1 MQTLLVIDDEPS
13 ICKAFERAFSS
24 ESVNV
29 LTANSGGHG
38 ERIFRENRPDV
49 VVLDLSLP
57 DENGLELFARLRE
70 LDSRVPFIFITGHG
84 TVQSAIEATQLGAY
98 DYLFKPLEL
107 DEIRVL
113 LEKAF
118 KLSRMVRV
126 QPALDAS
133 DSESMISGE
142 AIVGRCNAM
151 KEVYKSIGRVASQ
164 NLTVLLLGESGTGK
178 ELVAQ
183 AIYHH
188 SARSLG
194 PFQAI
199 NCAAIPDALLESEIF
214 GHEKGAFTDAHRQR
228 IGKLEQ
234 ADGGTLFLDE
244 VGDMSPMTQAKL
256 LRVLQ
261 DRTFERIGSNTPIT
275 VDVRII
281 AATNHDLKQQVSEGL
296 FRADLYFRL
305 SVVSIHLPPLR
316 DRDDDLRILAEY
328 FLLRYSKEFGKDIR
342 TIAPET
348 LDVLR
353 CYHWPGNV
361 RELESVMK
369 QSLLT
374 ARGNVLLPDFLPS
387 LGDGLLGATELGPQ
401 KLLSERFI
409 SERLAAGTDN
419 LYAEAIAL
427 AERQLFRQV
436 LTHTAGNQ
444 LKAAALLGISRVT
457 LRSKLK
463 QLGIDALDFGA
474 LKQN

>member
-1 MQTLLVIDDEPS
+1 MQSLLVIDDEAS
-13 ICKAFERAFSS
+13 ICRAFQRAFSS
-24 ESVNV
+24 AEIRVF
-29 LTANSGGHG
+29 TAQDGAQG
-38 ERIFRENRPDV
+38 EQMFRESWPDV
-49 VVLDLSLP
+49 VVIDLSLP
-57 DENGLELFARLRE
+57 DTDGLELFRRLRA
-70 LDSRVPFIFITGHG
+70 LDARIPVIFITGHG
-84 TVQSAIEATQLGAY
+84 SVQSAIEATKLGAY

-107 DEIRVL
+107 DEIREL
-113 LEKAF
+113 LQKAF
-118 KLSRMVRV
+118 NLSRMIRV
-126 QPALDAS
+126 QPVLA
-133 DSESMISGE
+133 ESTADEQVMGE

-151 KEVYKSIGRVASQ
+151 KEVYKSIGRVATQ

-188 SARSLG
+188 SDRGAG
-194 PFQAI
+194 PFQVI

-261 DRTFERIGSNTPIT
+261 EQAFERVGGNTPIK

-281 AATNHDLKQQVSEGL
+281 AATNHDLKQLVAEGL
-296 FRADLYFRL
+296 FRSDLYFRL
-305 SVVSIHLPPLR
+305 SVVTIHLPPLR
-316 DRDDDLRILAEY
+316 DREGDLGVLAEY
-328 FLLRYSKEFGKDIR
+328 FLRRYSHEFGKDIR
-342 TIAPET
+342 VIAPET
-348 LDVLR
+348 LDLLR
-353 CYHWPGNV
+353 RYRWPGNV

-374 ARGNVLLPDFLPS
+374 ARGNVLLPDFLPT
-387 LGDGLLGATELGPQ
+387 LGGEVGAPSVSRREEYLTSDFVQ
-401 KLLSERFI
+401 
-409 SERLAAGTDN
+409 ERLVAGTDR
-419 LYAEAIAL
+419 LYSEAMDL

-436 LTHTAGNQ
+436 LAYTSGNQ
-444 LKAAALLGISRVT
+444 VKAAGLLGISRVT

-463 QLGIDALDFGA
+463 QLGIDAIDFNAG
-474 LKQN
+474 K

>member
-1 MQTLLVIDDEPS
+1 MQSLLVIDDEPS
-13 ICKAFERAFSS
+13 ICRAFERAFATK
-24 ESVNV
+24 SVSV
-29 LTANSGGHG
+29 LAAKDGVAG
-38 ERIFRENRPDV
+38 EKMFREFKPDV
-49 VVLDLSLP
+49 VVIDLSLP
-57 DENGLELFARLRE
+57 DKNGLDLFKHLRE
-70 LDSRVPFIFITGHG
+70 IDSRVPFIFITGHG
-84 TVQSAIEATQLGAY
+84 TVQSAIEATKLGAY

-107 DEIRVL
+107 DEIRL
-113 LEKAF
+113 ILEKAF
-118 KLSRMVRV
+118 NLSRMVRV
-126 QPALDAS
+126 QPVLDQSTAQEQS
-133 DSESMISGE
+133 VGE

-188 SARSLG
+188 SGRSKNT
-194 PFQAI
+194 FQAI

-261 DRTFERIGSNTPIT
+261 DQTFQRVGGNTPIR

-281 AATNHDLKQQVSEGL
+281 AATNHDLKQLVSEGL

-305 SVVSIHLPPLR
+305 SVVTIQLPPLR
-316 DRDDDLRILAEY
+316 DREDDLRVLAEY
-328 FLLRYSKEFGKDIR
+328 FLRRYSREFDKDVRSIS
-342 TIAPET
+342 PET
-348 LDVLR
+348 LASLCNHR
-353 CYHWPGNV
+353 WPGNV
-361 RELESVMK
+361 RELENVMK

-374 ARGNVLLPDFLPS
+374 ARGSVLLPDFLPP
-387 LGDGLLGATELGPQ
+387 LGEDRE
-401 KLLSERFI
+401 KLKAPNDSEYLSEEFVA
-409 SERLAAGTDN
+409 ERLKTGTDC
-419 LYAEAIAL
+419 LYSEAISR
-427 AERQLFRQV
+427 AECQLFRQV
-436 LTHTAGNQ
+436 LAHTRGNQ
-444 LKAAALLGISRVT
+444 LKAATLLGISRVT

-463 QLGIDALDFGA
+463 QLEIDATSFGPG
-474 LKQN
+474 